1 MISGPAAVQAA
12 RLARLVAWIGDGAW
26 GEELTVLADTTDAP
40 APAERAPTHGDLARA
55 GTALVARLAEEGRWE
70 EAAGQAR
77 RLRAYFFATG
87 MELGPVAAQA
97 FDGLLA
103 AALAR
108 DPDELT
114 DFVELV
120 AEMFR

>member
-1 MISGPAAVQAA
+1 MISEPAAGEAA
-12 RLARLVAWIGDGAW
+12 RLAGLVAWIGDPAW
-26 GEELTVLADTTDAP
+26 AEELVALAGMTGAS
-40 APAERAPTHGDLARA
+40 APAERPPTHGDLARA
-55 GTALVARLAEEGRWE
+55 GTALVARLAQEGGWA

-77 RLRAYFFATG
+77 HLRRYFVATG
-87 MELGPVAAQA
+87 MELGPIAAQA

-103 AALAR
+103 ATLAR

-120 AEMFR
+120 GEMFG

>member
-1 MISGPAAVQAA
+1 MISGPAAEAA

-26 GEELTVLADTTDAP
+26 SEELAALADSTDAP
-40 APAERAPTHGDLARA
+40 APAEGAPTHGDIARV
-55 GTALVARLAEEGRWE
+55 GTALVARLAQDGRWE

-87 MELGPVAAQA
+87 WELGPIVAQA

-103 AALAR
+103 ATLAR
-108 DPDELT
+108 EPDELT
-114 DFVELV
+114 DFVDLV
-120 AEMFR
+120 GEMFR